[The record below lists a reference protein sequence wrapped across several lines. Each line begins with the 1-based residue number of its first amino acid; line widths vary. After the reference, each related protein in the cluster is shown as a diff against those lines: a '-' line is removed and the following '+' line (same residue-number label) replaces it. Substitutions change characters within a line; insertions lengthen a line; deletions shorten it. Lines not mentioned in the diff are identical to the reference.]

1 MDFAKFGI
9 RPTQVDDLYGVMLA
23 PLIRGS
29 WSHMAS
35 NSVALLVLGTAP
47 LFGYPR
53 SAKIVLPILYLGTGS
68 CVWFFARPVT
78 HYGASG
84 LTFGM
89 MFFVFTIGAIR
100 LDRQAIALSRLVFF
114 LYGGMIWGIFPGKP
128 NISFETHFF
137 GAAFGIALAIICR
150 R

>member
-1 MDFAKFGI
+1 MDFAQFGI
-9 RPTQVDDLYGVMLA
+9 RPTQVDGLYGVMLA
-23 PLIRGS
+23 PLIHGS
-29 WSHMAS
+29 WSHLAS
-35 NSVALLVLGTAP
+35 NSVALLVLETAP

-53 SAKIVLPILYLGTGS
+53 SAKIVLPILYLGTGL

-100 LDRQAIALSRLVFF
+100 WDRQAIALSMLVFF
-114 LYGGMIWGIFPGKP
+114 F
-128 NISFETHFF
+128 TV
-137 GAAFGIALAIICR
+137 A
-150 R
+150 